1 MGAKDIKELKKH
13 KFFAGVD
20 WDKIMEIEPPF
31 KPEGKEF
38 DASYFPKAM
47 EKDEEIQAIMNDPKM
62 EMKKDAN

>member
-1 MGAKDIKELKKH
+1 
-13 KFFAGVD
+13 
-20 WDKIMEIEPPF
+20 MEIEPPF

-62 EMKKDAN
+62 EMKKDANQDFMHFNSQSFKAL